1 MVCLQETRAQPE
13 QRKAPEFS
21 PESYQTYYVDAERK
35 GYSGVAIYSRSEPDR
50 VTEGLGSKSF
60 DREGRWVQVDYGRL
74 SVVSVYMPSGT
85 SGDER
90 QDFKYRIMK
99 KMKPLLKG
107 FVNGERDYILCA
119 DFNIAHKEIDL
130 KNWRGNR
137 KNSGFLPD
145 ERAWLDWL
153 FDDLGMGDVFR
164 HLDDRSEQY
173 TWWSNRGQAWAK
185 NVGWRIDYQIATPAI
200 AARAQQASIFT
211 DDRFSDH
218 APLIIDYKTSARW
231 LNG

>member
-1 MVCLQETRAQPE
+1 MVCLQETRAQSE

-21 PESYQTYYVDAERK
+21 PEGYQTYYVDAERK
-35 GYSGVAIYSRSEPDR
+35 GYSGVAIYSRREPDR
-50 VTEGLGSKSF
+50 VIEGLGWKAF
-60 DREGRWVQVDYGRL
+60 DREGRWVQADYGRL

-107 FVNGERDYILCA
+107 FANGERDYILCG
-119 DFNIAHKEIDL
+119 DFNIAHKEIDI

-153 FDDLGMGDVFR
+153 LTIWAWSMCSGIWMIG
-164 HLDDRSEQY
+164 RSNTPGGQIEVRPGPR
-173 TWWSNRGQAWAK
+173 TWAG
-185 NVGWRIDYQIATPAI
+185 
-200 AARAQQASIFT
+200 ASITRLQPPRLPRVLSRPRSLPMTGFLT
-211 DDRFSDH
+211 MR
-218 APLIIDYKTSARW
+218 R
-231 LNG
+231 